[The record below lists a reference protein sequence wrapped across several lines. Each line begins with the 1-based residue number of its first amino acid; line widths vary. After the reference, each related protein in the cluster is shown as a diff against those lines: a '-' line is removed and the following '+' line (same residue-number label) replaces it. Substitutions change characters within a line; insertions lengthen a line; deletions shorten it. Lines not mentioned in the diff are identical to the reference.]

1 MRRTKKSWRPQKAAG
16 ADGFISR
23 LENGYDTIVQDNG
36 ANLSS
41 GQRQMI
47 AISRAVLADPP
58 ILILDEATS
67 NIDTRTEMHIQ
78 HVMADL
84 MRGRTTFVIAHRLGT
99 IRDADVIMVV
109 DGGHI
114 IERGTH
120 EELMRLHGF
129 YYNMYTAQMGIAGL
143 EAQAALETQKR
154 RPRPLCEHIKAYP
167 AIFRGFFLY
176 L

>member
-1 MRRTKKSWRPQKAAG
+1 MLQETYLFGGTIRDNIRYGKLDATDEEVEEAAKAAG

-47 AISRAVLADPP
+47 AISRAILADPP

-78 HVMADL
+78 HV
-84 MRGRTTFVIAHRLGT
+84 I
-99 IRDADVIMVV
+99 
-109 DGGHI
+109 
-114 IERGTH
+114 
-120 EELMRLHGF
+120 
-129 YYNMYTAQMGIAGL
+129 Y
-143 EAQAALETQKR
+143 
-154 RPRPLCEHIKAYP
+154 LCVAPSCVHKV
-167 AIFRGFFLY
+167 L
-176 L
+176 